1 MDDVKCTQL
10 LDRFLTFYDQAS
22 QTPFHKRFELW
33 EDQYAFPYNPPGYQ
47 QGQLAKEMIEYA
59 WNKYDQVY
67 EKIQYFDV
75 GPLEVNGYVDSIK
88 QILHCT
94 TSVRLTVLFFVGT
107 FETDPFIVEE
117 NQHYTLCF
125 PVELSSTRTRLIHEL
140 TRVVHCCQSGLAASH
155 TRTLGQLIF
164 QEGMACHTTHEVL
177 EENGMI
183 DPPHCWNEEKCSA
196 EPNRVMMNILPH
208 LHRTDYEAL
217 YSFTKG
223 TGASGFEKEANYTG
237 WLVVEHLLEQ
247 GRPLYDLAQIQM
259 DEVDEVVEKTLLSL
273 MNQAYLTQPQ
283 E

>member
-1 MDDVKCTQL
+1 MDDVKCTQM

-33 EDQYAFPYNPPGYQ
+33 EDHYAFPYNPPGYQ

-59 WNKYDQVY
+59 WNNYDQVY
-67 EKIQYFDV
+67 NKIQYFDV

-94 TSVRLTVLFFVGT
+94 TSVRVNVLFFVGT
-107 FETDPFIVEE
+107 FETDPFIVEK

-125 PVELSSTRTRLIHEL
+125 PVELASSRTRLIHEL

-247 GRPLYDLAQIQM
+247 GRPLYDLAQIQRP
-259 DEVDEVVEKTLLSL
+259 DVDDIVEKTLLSL

>member
-1 MDDVKCTQL
+1 MDDVKCKQM

-22 QTPFHKRFELW
+22 QTPLHKRYELW
-33 EDQYAFPYNPPGYQ
+33 TDQYAFPYTPPGYQ

-59 WNKYDQVY
+59 WNRYEQVY
-67 EKIQYFDV
+67 DKIQYFDI
-75 GPLEVNGYVDSIK
+75 GPLEVNGYVESIK

-94 TSVRLTVLFFVGT
+94 SPVRMTVMFFVGT
-107 FETDPFIVEE
+107 FETDPFIMEK

-125 PVELSSTRTRLIHEL
+125 PVELTSSRTRLIQEL
-140 TRVVHCCQSGLAASH
+140 TRVVHCSQSGLAPSH

-164 QEGMACHTTHEVL
+164 QEGMAAHTTEEVL
-177 EENGMI
+177 EESGMI
-183 DPPHCWNEEKCSA
+183 DFPLCWEQEKCSR
-196 EPNRVMMNILPH
+196 EPNRVMMNIQPH

-237 WLVVEHLLEQ
+237 YLIVEHLLEQ
-247 GRPLYDLAQIQM
+247 GRPLYDLARIQNT
-259 DEVDEVVEKTLLSL
+259 EVDAIVERSLFSL